1 MPAAPAGRLLHD
13 PLVIIIGA
21 VAILGFLTAYYFI
34 RKSLQPTENFD
45 NGMLRKLTREDK
57 LESLQYCIS
66 FFQDAYDANELPDLS
81 VFMEL
86 RLKASIVFTFYKN
99 VRRAAYVYSKLR
111 GFYYKDRPLPDLTE
125 RYEDNLK
132 ADGRGGDILSAF
144 CLYGIEEFE
153 KLEEQTNP

>member
-1 MPAAPAGRLLHD
+1 MPATPAGRLLHD

-34 RKSLQPTENFD
+34 RKSLQPTEDFD
-45 NGMLRKLTREDK
+45 NSILRSLSHEDK
-57 LESLQYCIS
+57 QESLQYCIS

-81 VFMEL
+81 IFMEL

-111 GFYYKDRPLPDLTE
+111 SCYYKDRPLPDFTD
-125 RYEDNLK
+125 RYKEKLREN
-132 ADGRGGDILSAF
+132 GREGDILSAF
-144 CLYGIEEFE
+144 CLCGIEEFE